1 MVHKKLNMK
10 ANVVNAN
17 AEDTIRDIIKIIQQ
31 KELVFFVGSAISFA
45 DPSKLLSVS
54 QIKENIINKIY
65 KNGTLI
71 KLHGCVQIPESVIT
85 ILRRLIRGLP
95 EEREKQLRE
104 IIKEKHV
111 LFVGYGGRDEKFL

>member
-54 QIKENIINKIY
+54 QIKENIINKIPTAIRFIHW
-65 KNGTLI
+65 NFCTGLLSVPRVLI
-71 KLHGCVQIPESVIT
+71 VS
-85 ILRRLIRGLP
+85 
-95 EEREKQLRE
+95 
-104 IIKEKHV
+104 IK
-111 LFVGYGGRDEKFL
+111 

>member
-1 MVHKKLNMK
+1 MK

-54 QIKENIINKIY
+54 QIKENIIKA
-65 KNGTLI
+65 L
-71 KLHGCVQIPESVIT
+71 
-85 ILRRLIRGLP
+85 
-95 EEREKQLRE
+95 
-104 IIKEKHV
+104 
-111 LFVGYGGRDEKFL
+111 

>member
-54 QIKENIINKIY
+54 QIKENIIKALCGEDLKKYFDLIY
-65 KNGTLI
+65 SNLSSG
-71 KLHGCVQIPESVIT
+71 
-85 ILRRLIRGLP
+85 
-95 EEREKQLRE
+95 
-104 IIKEKHV
+104 
-111 LFVGYGGRDEKFL
+111 F